1 MIRVFAYRQGGY
13 YRLFVTGHANYH
25 AGEDIVCAGVSAL
38 CCSLAAYAKSSPNC
52 RHLRCYVAPGEV
64 FLACRGGL
72 GAGFDTVVGGL
83 AQIAASYPD
92 HVRIEAAEG
101 CRI

>member
-13 YRLFVTGHANYH
+13 YRLLVTGHADYH

-38 CCSLAAYAKSSPNC
+38 SCALVAHAKRSPDC
-52 RHLRCYVAPGEV
+52 HHLRCSVAPGEV

-72 GAGFDTVVGGL
+72 GAGFDTVLGGL
-83 AQIAASYPD
+83 ALIAEQYPQ
-92 HVRIEAAEG
+92 HVCIEVAEG